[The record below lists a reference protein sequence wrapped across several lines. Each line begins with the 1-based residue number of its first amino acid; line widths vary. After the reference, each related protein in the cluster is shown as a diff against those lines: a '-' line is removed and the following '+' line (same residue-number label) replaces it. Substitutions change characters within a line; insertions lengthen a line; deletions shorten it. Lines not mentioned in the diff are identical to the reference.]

1 MAGCGNRPV
10 HMELTRFLIIVDYYS
25 RYFEMNKLTSCT
37 SSTVITKCKASF
49 ARYGIPD
56 TVVSDNGPCYSST
69 EFRLFADEWD
79 FKHVTS
85 SPRYPQRQEK
95 EPGVV
100 LPTLYEVEVID
111 QESSLGPRCQ
121 APGSSLT
128 GETVANPLISSEG
141 SADHLATRAPE
152 VKKEDVIEVTVGETG
167 EETHTTDVSESPE
180 TFGIEG
186 RYASGTWEQ
195 ATVEAIMS
203 LRLLG
208 TTVTTT
214 QVAQTIIENLKDE
227 NDLLRVQNANMEAEL
242 KAKQWMHEQEV
253 CDLQERL
260 ETLEQK
266 CSCGTMSET
275 TDIASET
282 ALSDVMVAETKTEP
296 DVCEW
301 DLQGN
306 SIY

>member
-1 MAGCGNRPV
+1 MPKSCCVVGCTNHKAKRPS
-10 HMELTRFLIIVDYYS
+10 LRFFCLPQKNLERRQLWLQAIKREGPNKKLWDPASPHTYVCGEHFVTGRKDENPGSVDYIPS
-25 RYFEMNKLTSCT
+25 VFPVIVKTDTGTITLPVMRNQKTRETSW
-37 SSTVITKCKASF
+37 
-49 ARYGIPD
+49 R
-56 TVVSDNGPCYSST
+56 
-69 EFRLFADEWD
+69 AD
-79 FKHVTS
+79 VRAT
-85 SPRYPQRQEK
+85 
-95 EPGVV
+95 PG
-100 LPTLYEVEVID
+100 
-111 QESSLGPRCQ
+111 Q
-121 APGSSLT
+121 
-128 GETVANPLISSEG
+128 TVADPCKSTTG
-141 SADHLATRAPE
+141 SAGILAKRAPA

-167 EETHTTDVSESPE
+167 EKTHTTDVSESPE

-186 RYASGTWEQ
+186 RYTSGTWEQ

-214 QVAQTIIENLKDE
+214 QVAQTIIANLKDE
-227 NDLLRVQNANMEAEL
+227 NDFLRVQNANMEAEL

-253 CDLQERL
+253 RDLQERL

-266 CSCGTMSET
+266 CSCGTMSEK
-275 TDIASET
+275 TDTASEM
-282 ALSDVMVAETKTEP
+282 ALSDVMVAKIKTEP